1 MILPSARTIFY
12 TKPFVWQHDVWNR
25 STHHHATFANFEEA
39 GKKITCNICNMANGM
54 VLIRDCRW
62 LVLMMTLNFVFF
74 FHYDFS
80 ILINLCVFFDALFI
94 IFETS
99 FEWFNVE
106 VYLYVYHRTKRA
118 IMLVNIE
125 NHSYFVWFL
134 WPLQKKRYP
143 NIFKL
148 SII

>member
-39 GKKITCNICNMANGM
+39 EKKITCNICNMANGM

-74 FHYDFS
+74 FPLWFFNINKFMCFFWRFIYHFWDILWMIQCWS
-80 ILINLCVFFDALFI
+80 ISICISSYKEGHHVGKHWKSFIFRLIFVA
-94 IFETS
+94 T
-99 FEWFNVE
+99 
-106 VYLYVYHRTKRA
+106 TKKTVSKH
-118 IMLVNIE
+118 I
-125 NHSYFVWFL
+125 
-134 WPLQKKRYP
+134 
-143 NIFKL
+143 
-148 SII
+148 